1 MRKKAFFLL
10 ALLLGF
16 STAHSDVIYQDHY
29 NFGKFNSFSTV
40 RYPVSLSFVAG
51 EKSLNEVS
59 RVELD
64 KKAVQKRM
72 LKQINSNLQTVLFQ
86 ALSRAKSK
94 SDVKVS
100 RGKEK
105 GRKAEKKVEVYFNFN
120 SHELEESEKR
130 KLEEVIRE
138 LKGRDYQAVVYGYA
152 DCVGS
157 EKYNLELSQKR
168 AKAVAEFLKS
178 RGIKVKEVKGK
189 GELNESDVNCLNRKV
204 EVIFTER

>member
-1 MRKKAFFLL
+1 MRKKAFFSL

-51 EKSLNEVS
+51 EKSLNEVD
-59 RVELD
+59 RIEID
-64 KKAVQKRM
+64 KKIIQRRM

-100 RGKEK
+100 KEK
-105 GRKAEKKVEVYFNFN
+105 GREAEKKVEVYFNFN

-138 LKGRDYQAVVYGYA
+138 LKERDYQAVVYGYA

-178 RGIKVKEVKGK
+178 RGIEVKEVKGK
-189 GELNESDVNCLNRKV
+189 GELNESGVNCLNRKV